1 VDTNALDKKI
11 YQSELLQN
19 QMECYSLQVGLKN
32 KKSFYK
38 GVGRFRETNDTKE
51 QTSLD

>member
-1 VDTNALDKKI
+1 
-11 YQSELLQN
+11 
-19 QMECYSLQVGLKN
+19 MECLQVGLKN